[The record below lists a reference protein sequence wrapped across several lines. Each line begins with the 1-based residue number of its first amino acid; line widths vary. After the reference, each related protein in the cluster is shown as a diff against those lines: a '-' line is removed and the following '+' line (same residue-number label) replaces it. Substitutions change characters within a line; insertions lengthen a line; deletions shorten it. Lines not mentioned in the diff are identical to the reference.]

1 MTQLCEILDVSRSG
15 YYEWLNR
22 EPSQREVENEKL
34 LEDIEEVHGESFGTY
49 GRPRVTVE
57 LNESYDW
64 EVGERRVGRLMREN
78 DIQGHQPKA
87 TTWTTHSDHDRP
99 CAPNILDQEFTA
111 DDPNKV
117 WLADITYVPTDEGW
131 MYLAA
136 VLDVYSR
143 KIVGWSMDD
152 SMTAKLT
159 SDALTMAILQQKPSG
174 PLTHHSDRGV
184 QYASKTYQKLL
195 DEFDIECSMSR
206 KGNCLDNAPMESFF
220 GTLKTESL
228 RRVSFDTKE
237 QAKNRIFSYIE
248 RFYNRKRRHSALDY
262 MSPVE
267 YEKIDEPLAA

>member
-1 MTQLCEILDVSRSG
+1 MLEVSTSG
-15 YYEWLNR
+15 YYSWR
-22 EPSQREVENEKL
+22 KRAPSQRDVENEKL
-34 LEDIEEVHGESFGTY
+34 LEDIEEVHDNSFGTY

-78 DIQGHQPKA
+78 GIQGHQPKA
-87 TTWTTHSDHDRP
+87 ETWTTESDHDRP
-99 CAPNILDQEFTA
+99 CAPNLVQQDFTA
-111 DDPNKV
+111 EGPNEV
-117 WLADITYVPTDEGW
+117 WLADITYVPTEQGW

-136 VLDVYSR
+136 VLDIYSR

-152 SMTAKLT
+152 SMTAQLT
-159 SDALTMAILQQKPSG
+159 SDALTMAVFRQKPADG
-174 PLTHHSDRGV
+174 LTHHSDRGV
-184 QYASKTYQKLL
+184 QYASEDYQNLL

-228 RRVSFDTKE
+228 RRASFDTEE
-237 QAKNRIFSYIE
+237 QAKNRIFTYIE

-262 MSPVE
+262 MSPAE
-267 YEKIDEPLAA
+267 YEKNDESLAA